1 MTESPP
7 FLKRIPYFTIFWRPH
22 PSLKQKG
29 VLASFIH
36 SILPYLINFNICD
49 VLLNLVPFVQ
59 FEKQENT
66 HGGVIFSTKSN
77 TPPWLFF
84 TFFKLY
90 KWYQC
95 NASYIVVTSLMS
107 IRATV
112 LSF

>member
-59 FEKQENT
+59 FEKHKKIPMEELFSVLKVTLLRGCFSRFLNCTNGTNAT
-66 HGGVIFSTKSN
+66 HHI
-77 TPPWLFF
+77 L
-84 TFFKLY
+84 L
-90 KWYQC
+90 
-95 NASYIVVTSLMS
+95 
-107 IRATV
+107 
-112 LSF
+112 